1 MGSLFCCSMVSICI
15 ASMDEVTR
23 LLTAR
28 QLGSWYCS
36 CLYIASCFPLNNNN
50 QASLEL
56 QQFWVAG
63 RRNSPTAHSLTPPWS
78 VTVYKGSSFER
89 ECWCWQL
96 QGNLVCRSQDK
107 GIVV

>member
-15 ASMDEVTR
+15 ASMDEVTP
-23 LLTAR
+23 
-28 QLGSWYCS
+28 S
-36 CLYIASCFPLNNNN
+36 CLPLNNNN

-96 QGNLVCRSQDK
+96 QGNVVCRSQDK